1 MEGLKGTAIRLA
13 VRDPGCPRAPV
24 LARARR
30 LPALI
35 KGLLPRMAQ
44 ATTTHYQYEPP

>member
-13 VRDPGCPRAPV
+13 VRDPGCPQAPV

-30 LPALI
+30 LRA
-35 KGLLPRMAQ
+35 R
-44 ATTTHYQYEPP
+44 

>member
-13 VRDPGCPRAPV
+13 VRDPGCPQAPV

-30 LPALI
+30 LPAL
-35 KGLLPRMAQ
+35 
-44 ATTTHYQYEPP
+44 